1 MVFSRWY
8 NSIWR
13 YYVTIRVHILVPY
26 MSITM
31 HTKERTYIGNPH
43 WSPAGAN
50 AAPLATAIPQHLY
63 SIYDIICYIKTRNN
77 NSLVILCVSLRY
89 LCIYEYTTRTNTL
102 LRLLSRGK
110 NIFLSNILFVLY
122 LFYGKYIVLLFSAV
136 RGWLFKNQPLPHPT
150 SPFPIN
156 QSVYFFLRCFCSRKW
171 RHEICVEETCNNN
184 ITTSIIQV

>member
-1 MVFSRWY
+1 MRENVFFFTLKQFHLNILRH
-8 NSIWR
+8 
-13 YYVTIRVHILVPY
+13 YVCTYSY

-31 HTKERTYIGNPH
+31 HTIQRTHIGNPH

-77 NSLVILCVSLRY
+77 NSLVILCVSAI
-89 LCIYEYTTRTNTL
+89 CIYEYIARTYTL

-136 RGWLFKNQPLPHPT
+136 RGWLFKNQHLPHPT
-150 SPFPIN
+150 YVPL
-156 QSVYFFLRCFCSRKW
+156 YFFLRCFCTRKW
-171 RHEICVEETCNNN
+171 RQRDLLCRRNM
-184 ITTSIIQV
+184 